1 MNNNHQKIED
11 EYFDYLK
18 DLMGEIGLIDK
29 EQQRK
34 LKNMK
39 ENIRN
44 FEEVIQL
51 KEGDFMN
58 VNDFQLAEK
67 LGVLIPKSKNSN

>member
-29 EQQRK
+29 EQ
-34 LKNMK
+34 
-39 ENIRN
+39 
-44 FEEVIQL
+44 
-51 KEGDFMN
+51 
-58 VNDFQLAEK
+58 
-67 LGVLIPKSKNSN
+67 